1 VERRT
6 VAGAC
11 AQSHAY
17 HADHAVALCVARN
30 HSAPGTVETR
40 YNNSNMLAIIVLFSR
55 LVDGLEHA
63 EDWTAVSRFLVERD
77 GARSGEEIVSD
88 DSNLPLPGL
97 ESGPHPGSNEACTTP
112 TALAQQLQCNPSR
125 INRTFEMQRQRRAHF
140 SSRLGCW

>member
-1 VERRT
+1 MERRT

-63 EDWTAVSRFLVERD
+63 EDWTARFSVSGR
-77 GARSGEEIVSD
+77 ARRSSIGR
-88 DSNLPLPGL
+88 G
-97 ESGPHPGSNEACTTP
+97 
-112 TALAQQLQCNPSR
+112 
-125 INRTFEMQRQRRAHF
+125 NR
-140 SSRLGCW
+140 